1 MSNQYHLINFAKIQF
16 KSIEMFNTYEKKMA
30 FQIQFHSSEKVDW
43 NIRWKHSCIFKQSI
57 CKKNHSNHIQK
68 KKKKNKYA
76 EFDGSFSAFCLKW
89 NEIDDER
96 ISIQNEI
103 LWWFE
108 IHSIFMSLC
117 SLDFWQIA
125 HFTVDKSMTVNIL
138 RHSLVEENNVGQNVS
153 IVVTMLKSG
162 VRSDWQMES
171 YQ

>member
-16 KSIEMFNTYEKKMA
+16 KSIEKFNTYEKKWH
-30 FQIQFHSSEKVDW
+30 FKFNS
-43 NIRWKHSCIFKQSI
+43 IRQKKLIEISVENTRVIFKQSV

-68 KKKKNKYA
+68 KKKKQNYA
-76 EFDGSFSAFCLKW
+76 EFDGSFSAFYLKW

-138 RHSLVEENNVGQNVS
+138 RHSLVEQSNVGHNVS
-153 IVVTMLKSG
+153 IAVTMLKSG
-162 VRSDWQMES
+162 VQSDWQMES